1 MRYKNILQVMGMA
14 NNRRLEETFND
25 GWLKILTQTTQRNE
39 LGKKIGVEDTEI
51 TSLKFRNLSMR
62 DSDIT
67 AMDAMGSKLTK
78 KVKTPFHPIAKKF
91 NKDQYFIVIDSMR
104 YNVIYA
110 DYDNFYIYFY
120 LESVGEYGD

>member
-1 MRYKNILQVMGMA
+1 MA

-25 GWLKILTQTTQRNE
+25 GWLKILTQTTKRNE
-39 LGKKIGVEDTEI
+39 LV
-51 TSLKFRNLSMR
+51 
-62 DSDIT
+62 
-67 AMDAMGSKLTK
+67 
-78 KVKTPFHPIAKKF
+78 HPIAKKF

>member
-1 MRYKNILQVMGMA
+1 
-14 NNRRLEETFND
+14 
-25 GWLKILTQTTQRNE
+25 
-39 LGKKIGVEDTEI
+39 
-51 TSLKFRNLSMR
+51 
-62 DSDIT
+62 
-67 AMDAMGSKLTK
+67 LTK

-120 LESVGEYGD
+120 LESVGEYGY

>member
-25 GWLKILTQTTQRNE
+25 GWLKILTQTTKRNE

-78 KVKTPFHPIAKKF
+78 KVNTTFHPIANKF
-91 NKDQYFIVIDSMR
+91 NKNQYFIVINIKR
-104 YNVIYA
+104 YYVIY
-110 DYDNFYIYFY
+110 DYYDTFYI
-120 LESVGEYGD
+120 

>member
-1 MRYKNILQVMGMA
+1 MA

-25 GWLKILTQTTQRNE
+25 GWLKILTQTTKRNE

-120 LESVGEYGD
+120 LESVDKVHIIV